1 VPVREIGNKLGRN
14 ANDIG
19 QKIRHL
25 GLRRSNIAWKKFSN
39 APEHLKA
46 LAGKIPADEWRAK
59 FHSWQSEQSRQ
70 AREQKLQAQAQAAA
84 KGAEIDAREDLTR
97 SEKMTGQM
105 GCWYEPANYRRA
117 IWYHQAG
124 RASDNQLR
132 QQKRPQPIAACVK
145 NAKKDVRQEPDSYGR
160 PSLHRLRT
168 TPLVTPALFLHRTT
182 SARVSRSRCDADT
195 ATRRRAAEQRER
207 ESDAE
212 RLGLEINDQLDLCD
226 SHPCALT

>member
-1 VPVREIGNKLGRN
+1 MPEKKRGLRRYTAEECALIRREYAAFVPVREIGNKLGRN

-25 GLRRSNIAWKKFSN
+25 GLRRSKIAWKKFSN

-97 SEKMTGQM
+97 REKMAAKQAAGM
-105 GCWYEPANYRRA
+105 SLRA
-117 IWYHQAG
+117 IGEQYGITKQGVHEIINYVSKKSTL
-124 RASDNQLR
+124 ASR
-132 QQKRPQPIAACVK
+132 
-145 NAKKDVRQEPDSYGR
+145 
-160 PSLHRLRT
+160 
-168 TPLVTPALFLHRTT
+168 
-182 SARVSRSRCDADT
+182 
-195 ATRRRAAEQRER
+195 TRRMAKNPR
-207 ESDAE
+207 ST
-212 RLGLEINDQLDLCD
+212 GK
-226 SHPCALT
+226 T